1 LGFEKSKKTMS
12 GKQNISAQKS
22 QSKPTQNRTNSIQF
36 GNNQFFQ
43 PQASANGLTFSGGP
57 TSFNQS
63 KQYSQPFSPTS
74 PLVYHQPMHPPSQP
88 TQQRTQQQPLSQS
101 YSVLPP
107 PPPPIKGNQLQP
119 QQTAPYSTYSN
130 LVNNNYNQTKSLT
143 AAATTTSIN
152 VNEIDESLFDDLEY
166 NTQLD
171 VYWDALES
179 SEEAM
184 LNIIPPNSNITFE
197 PHQTFHQIPLPGTS
211 SEGGMFSP
219 GSANTSRPS
228 SYR

>member
-1 LGFEKSKKTMS
+1 MS

-22 QSKPTQNRTNSIQF
+22 QPKPTQNRGNSIQL

-43 PQASANGLTFSGGP
+43 PQASPNGLTFSGGP

-63 KQYSQPFSPTS
+63 KQYNQPFSPTS
-74 PLVYHQPMHPPSQP
+74 PLVYQQPMHPPSHP
-88 TQQRTQQQPLSQS
+88 SQQRTQQQPPSQS

-107 PPPPIKGNQLQP
+107 PPPIRGNQLQLQQ

-130 LVNNNYNQTKSLT
+130 PVNNNYNQPKSLT
-143 AAATTTSIN
+143 ATASTAPVN
-152 VNEIDESLFDDLEY
+152 VNEIDESLFEDLEY

-184 LNIIPPNSNITFE
+184 LNIIPPDSNITFE
-197 PHQTFHQIPLPGTS
+197 PQQTFHQIALPGTG